1 MTGIERV
8 AIIGGG
14 NLGSAIAEGLLG
26 SEGFAAEQLT
36 VTRRA
41 VERLSDF
48 AARGVTVT
56 SDNRAAVRDAE
67 TVLIS
72 VRPGQLDGVLA
83 EIGAVLQP
91 DRHVVVST
99 VSGAATAQMAS
110 QLPDGVPI
118 VRAMPTIAASV
129 RESMTCLAPAAGVS
143 DGALSAAVG
152 LFERLGTAM
161 VVREEQITPATALC
175 ACGVAFFL
183 RAVRAASQGGVQVG
197 FHADEAIRLA
207 AQTARGAASLLLAD
221 AVVHPETMIDNVTTP
236 RGVTIAGLNEM
247 EHSGFSSAMIRGIVI
262 AAQQAGGLYA
272 TGD

>member
-1 MTGIERV
+1 MAGSERI

-14 NLGSAIAEGLLG
+14 NLGSAMAEGLLG
-26 SEGFAAEQLT
+26 SEGFAADQLT

-48 AARGVTVT
+48 ASRGVLVT
-56 SDNRAAVRDAE
+56 SDNPEAVRDAA
-67 TVLIS
+67 TILIS
-72 VRPGQLDGVLA
+72 VRPGQLDAILEEVGPALR
-83 EIGAVLQP
+83 P
-91 DRHVVVST
+91 DRHVLVST
-99 VSGAATAQMAS
+99 VSGVTTAQMAAH
-110 QLPDGVPI
+110 LPGGIPV

-129 RESMTCLAPAAGVS
+129 RESMTCLAPAEGVS
-143 DGALSAAVG
+143 DEALSSAVR
-152 LFERLGTAM
+152 LFERLGTTM
-161 VVREEQITPATALC
+161 IVREEQITPATALC

-207 AQTARGAASLLLAD
+207 AQTARGAASLLLGAD
-221 AVVHPETMIDNVTTP
+221 GVHPENMIDNVTTP

-272 TGD
+272 AGD